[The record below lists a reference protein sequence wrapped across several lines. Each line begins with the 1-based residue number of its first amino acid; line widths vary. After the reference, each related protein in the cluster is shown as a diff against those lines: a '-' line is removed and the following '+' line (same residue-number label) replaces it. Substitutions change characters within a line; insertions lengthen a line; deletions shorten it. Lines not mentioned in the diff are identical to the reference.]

1 MDILFGRNQL
11 PVFISFVICGIIAG
25 AFCDILKIKRRIFS
39 DRFIFLFF
47 DDLLFFAFCT
57 VLILCNAYAFN
68 DGNMKWYEIPF
79 MIMGFVL
86 YRKTVSVIFIG
97 ICFTVID
104 FTKKIIC
111 WAFSPIVKFGEAL
124 KEQLINMIEKLFLY
138 VFLLQK
144 QHSFSGY
151 RLK

>member
-11 PVFISFVICGIIAG
+11 PVFISFVICGMIAG

-47 DDLLFFAFCT
+47 DDLLFFLFCT
-57 VLILCNAYAFN
+57 VLIICNAYAFN

-86 YRKTVSVIFIG
+86 YRKTFSVLFIG
-97 ICFTVID
+97 VCFTVID
-104 FTKKIIC
+104 FTKRVITL
-111 WAFSPIVKFGEAL
+111 ALSPIVKAVEAL
-124 KEQLINMIEKLFLY
+124 KKHLWNMGERLMLH
-138 VFLLQK
+138 VFLLMK

-151 RLK
+151 RFK